1 MSHAGCHITAW
12 RRSLFAALG
21 LLAMTFAGAAD
32 AQAPSV
38 GSAEANPAVLAR
50 LFAATCIESGAL
62 AEAQALLANAGMVPN
77 PETGTYFH
85 QQFDMSVNP
94 SGELCS
100 MVFSVADAA
109 AVADV
114 FRASAAAVVG
124 GEAAD
129 IEIRQLEGNA
139 DQFFRASVEA
149 RW

>member
-1 MSHAGCHITAW
+1 MAGHLRHIC
-12 RRSLFAALG
+12 LV
-21 LLAMTFAGAAD
+21 LLASFAVQGNPVAA
-32 AQAPSV
+32 QTPSV

-50 LFAATCIESGAL
+50 LFAAACLQSGTL
-62 AEAQALLANAGMVPN
+62 SDAQAMLANAGMVPN

-94 SGELCS
+94 AGELCS
-100 MVFSVADAA
+100 MVFSVSDAA
-109 AVADV
+109 RVAET
-114 FRASAAAVVG
+114 FRGSAAAVVG
-124 GEAAD
+124 AQAEG